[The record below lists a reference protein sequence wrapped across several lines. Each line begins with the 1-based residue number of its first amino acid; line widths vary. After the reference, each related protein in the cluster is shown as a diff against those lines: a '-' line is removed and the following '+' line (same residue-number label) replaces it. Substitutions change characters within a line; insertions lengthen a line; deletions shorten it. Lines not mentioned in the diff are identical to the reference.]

1 MRTIIGARGRMGRV
15 GKFVVLLLV
24 PLAAAVAPETVNA
37 QTCGLSPGGTLSG
50 VVNTYYPGANSPAA
64 GATSVTVG
72 TLRAGGSTTPIA
84 AGDLLLII
92 QMQDADINSDNDN
105 DYGANNNSGRGTTA
119 LNSSGLY
126 EYVTATSAVSS
137 ANVVTIF
144 GLGTGNGLVN

>member
-15 GKFVVLLLV
+15 GRFVVLLLV

-72 TLRAGGSTTPIA
+72 PLRAGGSTTPIA
-84 AGDLLLII
+84 AGDLPLII
-92 QMQDADINSDNDN
+92 QMQDADINSAGTPA
-105 DYGANNNSGRGTTA
+105 YRRNNGPGRGR
-119 LNSSGLY
+119 
-126 EYVTATSAVSS
+126 AV
-137 ANVVTIF
+137 
-144 GLGTGNGLVN
+144 